1 MTPLISIIV
10 PVYNVETYLPKCVD
24 SILAQTYTNLEIFL
38 VDDGSSDRSGR
49 LCDEYAKQDK
59 RIKVIHKKNGG
70 QSDARNVAINMATGE
85 FISFIDIDDYV
96 AENYIMILYSF
107 IEKYRCKVSV
117 ASYTTYVEGTFP
129 KVVKEIYKEDCQTN
143 IKAIEEMFYQK
154 KYDTAPWAKLY
165 HTSLFATGIRYPK
178 GIIYEDLATTYLLMY
193 QSDKVAFCNER
204 IYNYLLREDSSERS
218 PFSSKK
224 MDSALKV
231 CELMECHLDILSE
244 VMRAYHCRMMSF
256 FFHLLLRMP
265 KSYEHRDML
274 YNRIKAIRWSV
285 LCNSRARVK
294 ARVASLLSYFGL
306 GVVRGVF
313 HWMDRR

>member
-1 MTPLISIIV
+1 
-10 PVYNVETYLPKCVD
+10 
-24 SILAQTYTNLEIFL
+24 
-38 VDDGSSDRSGR
+38 
-49 LCDEYAKQDK
+49 
-59 RIKVIHKKNGG
+59 
-70 QSDARNVAINMATGE
+70 
-85 FISFIDIDDYV
+85 
-96 AENYIMILYSF
+96 
-107 IEKYRCKVSV
+107 
-117 ASYTTYVEGTFP
+117 
-129 KVVKEIYKEDCQTN
+129 
-143 IKAIEEMFYQK
+143 
-154 KYDTAPWAKLY
+154 
-165 HTSLFATGIRYPK
+165 
-178 GIIYEDLATTYLLMY
+178 MY

-306 GVVRGVF
+306 GVVKGVF
-313 HWMDRR
+313 HLIDRR

>member
-1 MTPLISIIV
+1 
-10 PVYNVETYLPKCVD
+10 
-24 SILAQTYTNLEIFL
+24 
-38 VDDGSSDRSGR
+38 
-49 LCDEYAKQDK
+49 
-59 RIKVIHKKNGG
+59 
-70 QSDARNVAINMATGE
+70 
-85 FISFIDIDDYV
+85 
-96 AENYIMILYSF
+96 
-107 IEKYRCKVSV
+107 
-117 ASYTTYVEGTFP
+117 
-129 KVVKEIYKEDCQTN
+129 
-143 IKAIEEMFYQK
+143 
-154 KYDTAPWAKLY
+154 
-165 HTSLFATGIRYPK
+165 
-178 GIIYEDLATTYLLMY
+178 
-193 QSDKVAFCNER
+193 
-204 IYNYLLREDSSERS
+204 
-218 PFSSKK
+218 